1 MKVSLNWLK
10 QYLYL
15 QVSPEQLGEI
25 LTDIGLELESM
36 EQVESIRGGLAG
48 VVIGQVVACQQ
59 HPNADKLSLTKVD
72 IGNGDLLSIVCGA
85 PNVAAGQKVL
95 VATVG
100 TTLYPLG
107 SDEPLTL
114 KETKIRGELSQGM
127 ICAEDE
133 LGLGDS
139 HAGIMVLPADVPIG
153 TLAKDYFQVETDTI
167 YEIGLTPNR
176 SDATNHIGIAKDVAA
191 ALKINYQHDGHVKL
205 PSVADFKV
213 ANQDLTL
220 EVVIENYEAC
230 PRYSGVSIKGV
241 SVGESPDWL
250 KNRLKLIGVRPINNI
265 VDITNFVL
273 HELGQPLHAF
283 DWDIITNQ
291 QVIVKTLPEG
301 TKFITLDEVER
312 SLSTKDLMI
321 CDGASNPMCIG
332 GVFGGAQSG
341 VKDSTKNIFLE
352 SAHFHAKWIRQSKT
366 RHGLFNSEAAKI
378 FEKGSDPNIT
388 IYALKRAALL
398 IQEIAGGEIAS
409 EIVDIYPQPIEKKQ
423 VEVAYSH
430 VNRLIGT
437 NIPKATVQEILLAL
451 EMDIVA
457 EDAEKFTVAVPTNKA
472 DVTRPADVIEEILR
486 IYGFN
491 NIPVPEHMRISTNAA
506 PNPDRNAIRN
516 LIGDLLAAHGF
527 SEMMA
532 MSLSQSR
539 YYKELLPI
547 IEEAALVY
555 INNTSSPTLDIMRPT
570 MLFSGLEAIVH
581 NQNRQQN
588 DLKLYEFGRTYQQKT
603 SGGYIERE
611 HLAIWLCGSRWGESW
626 LHKDAPQSDFYTLKA
641 FVQQVL
647 GRLGLSNWQETLVQ
661 NERFAYGVRYHRG
674 EQTLVE
680 LGQIA
685 SRLSKQMNI
694 RGQVYCAD
702 FQWDNVIRATQKH
715 TITYQEV
722 NKFPTVRR
730 DLALIIENSV
740 KFADIASIARKT
752 GKNMIKDVN
761 LFDVYE
767 NEQQLGAGKRSYAVS
782 FVLEDHTKTLQDKEV
797 DKLMEQLIKAYEI
810 QLGAS
815 IRR

>member
-10 QYLYL
+10 QYLDIE
-15 QVSPEQLGEI
+15 VSPEQLGEI
-25 LTDIGLELESM
+25 LTDIGLELESI

-48 VVIGQVVACQQ
+48 VVIGQVVASQR

-139 HAGIMVLPADVPIG
+139 HAGIMVLPEDVPIG

-213 ANQDLTL
+213 DNQDLTL
-220 EVVIENYEAC
+220 KVVIENYEAC

-241 SVGESPDWL
+241 TVGESPDWL

-291 QVIVKTLPEG
+291 QVIVRTLPEG

-437 NIPKATVQEILLAL
+437 DIPKATVQEILSAL

-457 EDAEKFTVAVPTNKA
+457 EDAEKFTVAVPTNKV

-491 NIPVPEHMRISTNAA
+491 NIPVPEHMRISTNTA

-661 NERFAYGVRYHRG
+661 DERFAYGVRYHRG

-722 NKFPTVRR
+722 NKFPAVRR
-730 DLALIIENSV
+730 DLAIIIENSV

-797 DKLMEQLIKAYEI
+797 DKLMEQLIKAYET